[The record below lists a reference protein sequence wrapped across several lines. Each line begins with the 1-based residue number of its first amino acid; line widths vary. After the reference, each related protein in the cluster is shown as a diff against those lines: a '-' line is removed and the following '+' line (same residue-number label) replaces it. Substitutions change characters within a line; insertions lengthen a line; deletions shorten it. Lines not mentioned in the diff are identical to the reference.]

1 MSDACEEAKNDLSK
15 ANQRQDAAVRW
26 TAAKQEEVDAA
37 VAERKRCEY
46 EHNRAAAG
54 AEGYDQ
60 RVSECTAA
68 LRAAES
74 TLADAERNYEG
85 SNRDA
90 RLRGLGEDVLKAK
103 SELSDAQQKA
113 DSAWARVKERAGE
126 LEDARTAVTSAENV
140 LSIAKSEE
148 READTWVSNATR
160 RVSDACG

>member
-15 ANQRQDAAVRW
+15 ANQRQDAAMRW
-26 TAAKQEEVDAA
+26 TAAKQDEVDAA

-60 RVSECTAA
+60 KVSECTAA
-68 LRAAES
+68 LRTAEDV
-74 TLADAERNYEG
+74 LADAERNYDDV
-85 SNRDA
+85 NRETRLSWLKEQVHRAKADLADA
-90 RLRGLGEDVLKAK
+90 REKA
-103 SELSDAQQKA
+103 E
-113 DSAWARVKERAGE
+113 SAWARAKERAGDV
-126 LEDARTAVTSAENV
+126 EDARTAVASAENV
-140 LSIAKSEE
+140 LSIARSEE